1 MACDC
6 ITEILCSL
14 LIKNGV
20 EGLSASISL
29 ADALTA
35 RWNES
40 INWNKNPT
48 RRDRY
53 VNVQKLLNLRFISWN
68 SYE

>member
-40 INWNKNPT
+40 INWNKKST

-53 VNVQKLLNLRFISWN
+53 VNIQKLLNLRFISWN

>member
-40 INWNKNPT
+40 INWNKKST
-48 RRDRY
+48 RGEIDT
-53 VNVQKLLNLRFISWN
+53 
-68 SYE
+68 